1 VSETTEERHETHEGN
16 ALKTGAAVFLV
27 LAFFTVAEYFVA
39 QEIEQNLA
47 PLFVIA
53 AVKAGLILWYFM
65 HVSRSWRGGH
75 S

>member
-1 VSETTEERHETHEGN
+1 MNEESPAVHEGN
-16 ALKTGAAVFLV
+16 AIKTGAAVFLA
-27 LAFFTVAEYFVA
+27 LAFFTGAEYLIAKEV
-39 QEIEQNLA
+39 EQNLA